1 MTGVRMH
8 KCLTFTFSS
17 AECVSS
23 SCSISPHTWY
33 GQSFFYFNHSNRCIV
48 SLDFEL
54 KNFHVPG
61 PISDLVNH
69 TFEEG
74 AWGVVFF
81 GRRTS

>member
-1 MTGVRMH
+1 MLVPVAPYPPTLGM
-8 KCLTFTFSS
+8 
-17 AECVSS
+17 VSL
-23 SCSISPHTWY
+23 
-33 GQSFFYFNHSNRCIV
+33 FFYFNHSNRCIV

-61 PISDLVNH
+61 PVSDLVNH